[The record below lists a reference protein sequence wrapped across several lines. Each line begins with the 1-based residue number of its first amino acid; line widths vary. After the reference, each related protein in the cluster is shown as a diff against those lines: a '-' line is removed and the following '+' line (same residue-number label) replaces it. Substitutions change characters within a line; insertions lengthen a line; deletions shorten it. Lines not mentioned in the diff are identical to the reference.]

1 MKKRILS
8 IVLCLVMVFSL
19 LPFTASAAGSVTMID
34 EKNFPDPV
42 FREYVRKIAGGSSL
56 NDTIV
61 RHFEVLDVS
70 KDNIKKVLGDRDP
83 ITSLKLSLIHI

>member
-19 LPFTASAAGSVTMID
+19 LPFTASAAGATPID

-42 FREYVRKIAGGSSL
+42 FREYVHKVAGSYYL
-56 NDTIV
+56 TDTIV
-61 RHFEVLDVS
+61 RQIEALDVS
-70 KDNIKKVLGDRDP
+70 DDNIKEVLGDRAP
-83 ITSLKLSLIHI
+83 SPTSRASGT